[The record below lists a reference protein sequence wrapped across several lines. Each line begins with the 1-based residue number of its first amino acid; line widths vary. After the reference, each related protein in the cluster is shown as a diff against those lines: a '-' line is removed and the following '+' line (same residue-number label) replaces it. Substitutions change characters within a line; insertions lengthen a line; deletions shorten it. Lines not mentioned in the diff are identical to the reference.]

1 MSSESADESA
11 VLQRIRRAI
20 RDADAGALAERV
32 YDLDTLLLMCGY
44 FSAPLFE
51 ELLAIIREP
60 EFLKMEGSWQ
70 LLRLFENSWDYL
82 SEEQRGE
89 LPAAMEASYGQ
100 FADWMACFVISEIL
114 GRQYAD
120 ERALQSFSRL
130 RKLGALNQRSLVPHG
145 LEHIVKGSQD
155 KDVARRAFDE
165 LSKMR
170 ADSSEQVRGEVD
182 ASLARLANMGWK

>member
-1 MSSESADESA
+1 MSSESADERA
-11 VLQRIRRAI
+11 VLQQIRRAI
-20 RDADAGALAERV
+20 SDGDAAALAERV
-32 YDLDTLLLMCGY
+32 YDLDTLLMMCGY
-44 FSAPLFE
+44 FSAPLFA
-51 ELLAIIREP
+51 ELLKIIEEP
-60 EFLKMEGSWQ
+60 DFLKLEGSWQ

-89 LPAAMEASYGQ
+89 LLAAMESSYGQ

-130 RKLGALNQRSLVPHG
+130 RKLGVLNQRSLVPHG
-145 LEHIVKGSQD
+145 LEHIVSGSRD
-155 KDVARRAFDE
+155 KDVARRAFKE
-165 LSKMR
+165 LSNMR
-170 ADSSEQVRGEVD
+170 ADSSEQVSDEVN